1 MFVDSV
7 TTFVKCR
14 ILFSAVSSSVFSHNQ
29 KRVVNQHKYFQYD
42 MNAARGPVRPIH
54 TFTPPTLYVAC
65 LFTNHIMQKINCKL
79 KRKKKAWHV
88 ISTNASFAD
97 SCCGGVLL
105 HGFIRTLLALP
116 LKAAYHVLLTAHHTV
131 SPISK

>member
-1 MFVDSV
+1 
-7 TTFVKCR
+7 
-14 ILFSAVSSSVFSHNQ
+14 
-29 KRVVNQHKYFQYD
+29 

-116 LKAAYHVLLTAHHTV
+116 LKAAYHVLLTNRTSHGVTDF
-131 SPISK
+131 